1 MELCQGKQKWDSAE
15 VKNVFS
21 TWATLLPYH
30 QENSLGRTWQ
40 EASTSM
46 ANGECGMYL
55 LGTFV
60 VDGIPPEVAE
70 DIDFFTFPALDETI
84 GNDALDAPIDGFC
97 VSAQTEDEE
106 SAKAFIAWLGTA
118 EAADAANNN
127 ASAPFIA
134 ANSGAST
141 EKYGELQKK
150 SAELVQNAKSIA
162 QFLDRDTNADLAN
175 TVITASLQEF
185 IKNPSDID
193 GITASIQQQAASILG

>member
-1 MELCQGKQKWDSAE
+1 
-15 VKNVFS
+15 
-21 TWATLLPYH
+21 
-30 QENSLGRTWQ
+30 
-40 EASTSM
+40 M
-46 ANGECGMYL
+46 A
-55 LGTFV
+55 F
-60 VDGIPPEVAE
+60 
-70 DIDFFTFPALDETI
+70 
-84 GNDALDAPIDGFC
+84 
-97 VSAQTEDEE
+97 
-106 SAKAFIAWLGTA
+106 AKWLGPA

-185 IKNPSDID
+185 IKNPDNID
-193 GITASIQQQAASILG
+193 SITTSIQQQAASILG